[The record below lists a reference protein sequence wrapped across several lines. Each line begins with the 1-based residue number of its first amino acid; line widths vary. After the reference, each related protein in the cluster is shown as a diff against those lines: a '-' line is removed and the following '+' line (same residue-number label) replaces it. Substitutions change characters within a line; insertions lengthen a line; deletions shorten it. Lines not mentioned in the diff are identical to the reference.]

1 MKAYIVLKKYTN
13 FSRTFWPF
21 FVIQKGPASFFTKK
35 MSKNAHVGNLKKSTT
50 KFPLHH
56 IGMGENSKKKSKLFS
71 DSQFWTFFLSNFQ
84 NREKKFFQ
92 KTPHLKSLVTTVIL
106 SFLYFTGYGLIFKNC
121 IFTVFF
127 LSNKKNTTTYFCFY

>member
-1 MKAYIVLKKYTN
+1 MKANIVLKKYTI

-50 KFPLHH
+50 KNPLHH
-56 IGMGENSKKKSKLFS
+56 IGVGENSKKKSKLFS

-92 KTPHLKSLVTTVIL
+92 KTPHLKSLVTTVNL

-127 LSNKKNTTTYFCFY
+127 FQ